1 MGKTNDE
8 RTSSNEFKQLLLPE
22 EKRNFILCSSTSSSI
37 KDSSNSSISISA
49 SPAST
54 TSHLS
59 EYSSPPDKATDA
71 RPKPIKKNSSAGNLS
86 LSLSL
91 NSSSSASEQTPPKP
105 VNIKENKLNKEN
117 YALLLNDLENLKNYQ
132 RNQVHS
138 SPSTKSSS
146 INSLNQLIKPSTN
159 SNNPPIN
166 RSLTF
171 IGQNGTP
178 VTADRPT
185 IKQINHQYFQA
196 PENDRI
202 RLSKSAST
210 QSPNLNAL
218 ESSNLPQSYSAV
230 FDDKRFDSRYDYRYD
245 NPTGNQSNGYP
256 NSQFTSYQNSQPSQ
270 SDSQS
275 TKISFKDSFYRKW
288 FLSKFKP
295 DNELNFDQTKSKK
308 PKLVNLKRYNSIDL
322 YDNGAKRKADQ
333 EGRQPSRERSGE
345 KENVLAAGPSGLQT
359 SRKNSDTEAG
369 QQLEI
374 DHFKIQQ
381 LTNPLH
387 HFYLNAEGC
396 AHLDRW
402 ADASETFDNMPVLE
416 DRNRVQ
422 TNAGSA
428 SYPTFAPTNYETEK
442 KELVND
448 KRKPA
453 QSPNEQQAKNNKKS
467 ILLPNLHN
475 EYCTNANSSHHK
487 HHENG
492 GSTTSTTRSS
502 STNSSNI
509 SSSSSADSSEKAKAA
524 GATLKPADNDLSG
537 SLSSVSS
544 DMNTDPMLPICKIC
558 HLNAKEDDPLITP
571 CRCSGSVQFIHAK
584 CLMRWLE
591 ISKKKSRKPLS
602 CELCQYQYQWHK
614 KFRVSI
620 GKTCLLD
627 SKEDRLN
634 KSKLTLT
641 KLSFFLNRLVIGNFP
656 SARGEISCF
665 TFYSVSQ

>member
-22 EKRNFILCSSTSSSI
+22 EKRNYILCSSTSSSI

-59 EYSSPPDKATDA
+59 EYSSQTDAVKATDSS
-71 RPKPIKKNSSAGNLS
+71 RVKPIKKNSSAGNLS

-91 NSSSSASEQTPPKP
+91 NSSSSTSEQTPPKT

-132 RNQVHS
+132 THQRHS

-146 INSLNQLIKPSTN
+146 INSLNQLIKTSPSANTN
-159 SNNPPIN
+159 SPARPIN
-166 RSLTF
+166 RSLTC
-171 IGQNGTP
+171 IGQNGAQVVP
-178 VTADRPT
+178 ADRPT
-185 IKQINHQYFQA
+185 VKQINHQYFKP

-210 QSPNLNAL
+210 QSQNLNAL

-230 FDDKRFDSRYDYRYD
+230 FNDNKQFDSRYDARFD
-245 NPTGNQSNGYP
+245 NQFAGNQFNV
-256 NSQFTSYQNSQPSQ
+256 NQFGGYQNSQFSYQNGQPMQ
-270 SDSQS
+270 PDNNQS

-288 FLSKFKP
+288 FLSRFKP
-295 DNELNFDQTKSKK
+295 DNELNFDQTKSKR

-322 YDNGAKRKADQ
+322 YENDAKRRADQ
-333 EGRQPSRERSGE
+333 DRSERSGDR
-345 KENVLAAGPSGLQT
+345 ENGNGLVPGPSGLQAG
-359 SRKNSDTEAG
+359 RNNSDDG
-369 QQLEI
+369 RPVDGHQLRAE
-374 DHFKIQQ
+374 HYKIQQ

-387 HFYLNAEGC
+387 PYYLNAVGC
-396 AHLDRW
+396 ADVDIDRW
-402 ADASETFDNMPVLE
+402 ADASDTFDDPVSSANRQYLE
-416 DRNRVQ
+416 DRNRAPAFVS
-422 TNAGSA
+422 TNNE
-428 SYPTFAPTNYETEK
+428 PEK
-442 KELVND
+442 KEAPSD
-448 KRKPA
+448 KLKRTGKHA
-453 QSPNEQQAKNNKKS
+453 QSPNEQAKNNKKS

-475 EYCTNANSSHHK
+475 EYRANGSHHK
-487 HHENG
+487 HHANEND
-492 GSTTSTTRSS
+492 STTSTTRSS

-509 SSSSSADSSEKAKAA
+509 SSSSSTDCEKGKTA
-524 GATLKPADNDLSG
+524 GNTLKPNDNDLSG

-591 ISKKKSRKPLS
+591 VCERKKSRKPLS

-620 GKTCLLD
+620 
-627 SKEDRLN
+627 EEN
-634 KSKLTLT
+634 
-641 KLSFFLNRLVIGNFP
+641 
-656 SARGEISCF
+656 
-665 TFYSVSQ
+665 

>member
-1 MGKTNDE
+1 MGRTNDE

-22 EKRNFILCSSTSSSI
+22 EKRNYILCSSTSSSI

-59 EYSSPPDKATDA
+59 EYSSQTDKQIDA
-71 RPKPIKKNSSAGNLS
+71 RPKPIKKNSSADNLS

-91 NSSSSASEQTPPKP
+91 NSSSASEQAPSKT

-117 YALLLNDLENLKNYQ
+117 YALLLNDLENLKNYH
-132 RNQVHS
+132 RHHS

-146 INSLNQLIKPSTN
+146 INSLNQLIKPSPSSN
-159 SNNPPIN
+159 SSNPPIN
-166 RSLTF
+166 RSLTC
-171 IGQNGTP
+171 IGQNGP
-178 VTADRPT
+178 TADRLT
-185 IKQINHQYFQA
+185 VKQINHPINHQYFKP
-196 PENDRI
+196 PENDRA

-210 QSPNLNAL
+210 QNPNLAAL

-230 FDDKRFDSRYDYRYD
+230 FNDKQFDSRHDPRYD
-245 NPTGNQSNGYP
+245 HRFDNPVGHQFGGYP
-256 NSQFTSYQNSQPSQ
+256 NSQFASYQNSQPNQ
-270 SDSQS
+270 PDNQS

-295 DNELNFDQTKSKK
+295 DNELNFEQTKSKK

-322 YDNGAKRKADQ
+322 YDAKRKAEQD
-333 EGRQPSRERSGE
+333 GRPSNRSERPGD
-345 KENVLAAGPSGLQT
+345 NGQAAGPSGLQT
-359 SRKNSDTEAG
+359 NRDCAVDGN
-369 QQLEI
+369 QLRAE
-374 DHFKIQQ
+374 HFKVQK

-387 HFYLNAEGC
+387 PYYLNAVGC
-396 AHLDRW
+396 ADVDSLDIGDRW
-402 ADASETFDNMPVLE
+402 ADASDTFDDTPSHYL
-416 DRNRVQ
+416 DNR
-422 TNAGSA
+422 ADSI
-428 SYPTFAPTNYETEK
+428 YPAFACTNYESEK
-442 KELVND
+442 KEPVND
-448 KRKPA
+448 KLKRSSKHV
-453 QSPNEQQAKNNKKS
+453 QSLNEQAKNSKKS

-475 EYCTNANSSHHK
+475 EYCTNAKSHHK
-487 HHENG
+487 HHEN

-509 SSSSSADSSEKAKAA
+509 SSSSSTDNSEKAKTA
-524 GATLKPADNDLSG
+524 GATLKPTANDNDLSG

-544 DMNTDPMLPICKIC
+544 DVNTDPMLPICKIC

-620 GKTCLLD
+620 IVKLVNCLLK
-627 SKEDRLN
+627 SRTKYLN
-634 KSKLTLT
+634 
-641 KLSFFLNRLVIGNFP
+641 FFLSRFRLATGNFP
-656 SARGEISCF
+656 SAHGETNCF
-665 TFYSVSQ
+665 IFCSAFR